1 MLHLEREARDW
12 STYNEYSFRIILLL
26 LYVYCSRAHPHFPS
40 QFRRRRLQDFFTSS
54 ANSPKSWWEGNLLFM
69 RKASKFF
76 ETYFRKHSN
85 DTKKR
90 KLKAE
95 HPSDRTNK
103 RAFTS
108 CKKRRPRDVSL
119 VSVVLG
125 GSRGQVFVS
134 RFAQLPFFATSTA
147 FCCCHVRYDTRK
159 VRYVAD
165 AIVASS
171 RRP

>member
-1 MLHLEREARDW
+1 
-12 STYNEYSFRIILLL
+12 
-26 LYVYCSRAHPHFPS
+26 
-40 QFRRRRLQDFFTSS
+40 
-54 ANSPKSWWEGNLLFM
+54 M

-134 RFAQLPFFATSTA
+134 RFAQRPFFATLTA

-171 RRP
+171 RRPYNTKSGSCMYTYAVFRPGKSCCCGDDQLTRLVHRAIIGSPRVMVQHACVVVGDIQLLPWYHP